1 MYIYMYIYMY
11 STLLCRS
18 CLYAGYTENFENA
31 FEGTNTNP
39 GSLSLAILDGY
50 FAYKGWSVGLRKNK
64 QTENE
69 PITRTCVSFDSNTS
83 QLYFSICTLQG
94 ASECA
99 TRRDGQPREV
109 RLRRCFWRYQH
120 CYSALLALLTDAAS
134 RRVPQ
139 GPAAHCLDQHG
150 LRHRHLR
157 PHQHG
162 LLLGADA

>member
-1 MYIYMYIYMY
+1 MYMYC
-11 STLLCRS
+11 TLLCRS
-18 CLYAGYTENFENA
+18 FLFAGYTENFENA

-94 ASECA
+94 ASECT

-109 RLRRCFWRYQH
+109 RLGVADVINTI
-120 CYSALLALLTDAAS
+120 ALHFSPCLLTDAAS